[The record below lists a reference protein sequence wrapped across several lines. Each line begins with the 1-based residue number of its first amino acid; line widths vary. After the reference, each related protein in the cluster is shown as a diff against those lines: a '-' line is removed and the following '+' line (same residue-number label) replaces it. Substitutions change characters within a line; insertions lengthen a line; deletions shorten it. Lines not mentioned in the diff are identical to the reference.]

1 MYNSILLFDI
11 YIYKSNIIYYIIVC
25 LFERMYEYDEIV
37 CNGNVV
43 IKGFWKQKTNGYLEI
58 KNIEKKYRNRKI
70 EIVLYRI
77 VNR

>member
-1 MYNSILLFDI
+1 MRCNDYNIEG
-11 YIYKSNIIYYIIVC
+11 VVH
-25 LFERMYEYDEIV
+25 EYDEIV